1 MTKIFILDDHTIL
14 RNALRLLL
22 ELEEDLEV
30 VGEAGTLVEATKL
43 LPTLEVDVCLVDLTL
58 TDGTGLDFVRKMKP
72 QIPQIRFLALTMHDE
87 EKYLLAFL
95 EAGGVGYL
103 HKSMADQELIRA
115 IHQVMEGK
123 VYLGEK
129 GVQLMARQWAGC
141 CIESQIVEKRPA
153 LSERE
158 REVLLLVARGLTS
171 AEIGKRLYLSPRTID
186 TYRTRLMRKLDLN
199 NRAEL
204 VDYVM
209 RHRLLEQ
216 EDNGSTLLMEPER

>member
-14 RNALRLLL
+14 RSALRLLL

-30 VGEAGTLVEATKL
+30 VGEAGTIAEAATL
-43 LPTLEVDVCLVDLTL
+43 LPQAQADVCLVDLTL
-58 TDGTGLDFVRKMKP
+58 TDGTGLEFVRQMKP
-72 QIPQIRFLALTMHDE
+72 ELPQVRFLALTMHDE

-115 IHQVMEGK
+115 IHQVMEAK

-129 GVQLMARQWAGC
+129 GVQLMARQWAC
-141 CIESQIVEKRPA
+141 QVADPEAATEEFPSKPA

-171 AEIGKRLYLSPRTID
+171 AEIGSRLYLSPRTID
-186 TYRTRLMRKLDLN
+186 TYRNRLMRKLDLN
-199 NRAEL
+199 SRAEL
-204 VDYVM
+204 VDYVI
-209 RHRLLEQ
+209 RHHLLEG
-216 EDNGSTLLMEPER
+216 ENGL

>member
-14 RNALRLLL
+14 RSALRLLL

-30 VGEAGTLVEATKL
+30 VGEAGSIAEACETLPKVSA
-43 LPTLEVDVCLVDLTL
+43 DVCLVDLTL

-72 QIPQIRFLALTMHDE
+72 LLPQVRFLALTMHDE
-87 EKYLLAFL
+87 DKYLLTFL
-95 EAGGVGYL
+95 EIGGVGYL

-129 GVQLMARQWAGC
+129 GVQLMARQWTC
-141 CIESQIVEKRPA
+141 NSVETAPVEQKAA

-158 REVLLLVARGLTS
+158 QEVLLLVARGMTS
-171 AEIGKRLYLSPRTID
+171 AEIGKKLYLSPRTID
-186 TYRTRLMRKLDLN
+186 TYRNRLMRKLELN
-199 NRAEL
+199 SRAEL

-209 RHRLLEQ
+209 RHHLLD
-216 EDNGSTLLMEPER
+216 EDAAEN

>member
-1 MTKIFILDDHTIL
+1 MTRIFILDDHTIL
-14 RNALRLLL
+14 RSALRLLL

-30 VGEAGTLVEATKL
+30 VGEAGSLAEAGTV
-43 LPTLEVDVCLVDLTL
+43 LPQAGADVCLVDLTL
-58 TDGTGLDFVRKMKP
+58 PDGTGLEFVRRMKP
-72 QIPQIRFLALTMHDE
+72 LLPQVRFLALTMHDE

-95 EAGGVGYL
+95 EAGGMGYL

-129 GVQLMARQWAGC
+129 GIQLMARQWTCPTMGAESAAVP
-141 CIESQIVEKRPA
+141 ESQRPA

-158 REVLLLVARGLTS
+158 REVLVLVARGLTS
-171 AEIGKRLYLSPRTID
+171 AEIGRQLYLSPRTID
-186 TYRTRLMRKLDLN
+186 TYRNRLMRKLELN
-199 NRAEL
+199 SRAEL

-209 RHRLLEQ
+209 RHHLL
-216 EDNGSTLLMEPER
+216 DDPNPASSGL